1 MSSASATHLEEE
13 YEVLSG
19 DGIDRGDIEFGVRYQ
34 GVVNKIEN
42 FGIFVEIA
50 DDAYGLV
57 HKGKMGLYA
66 PSDFQI
72 EDRVGVML
80 VQRDDGDLEFELV
93 ASIDTVRQHEF
104 ERDPGFAPQQKQE
117 SPSVRELMVLEKVD
131 SFKGQVVFAL
141 GDYLS
146 GHEWAHARALAEEY
160 PNVWKQH
167 GADDT
172 DTATNRI
179 STILSKLH
187 GEKLQR
193 QRKVNTDGFSGSGY
207 VYKFISD
214 DEPTEEQPEE
224 PDTQEP
230 PMTDDTYTVEI
241 HQDRVREELKEKI
254 QNDENVDQLLDEM
267 LNAYQEESDGRL
279 IGEYLF

>member
-1 MSSASATHLEEE
+1 MNSASATHLEEE

-19 DGIDRGDIEFGVRYQ
+19 GDIDREDIEFGVRYQ

-72 EDRVGVML
+72 KDRVGVML
-80 VQRDDGDLEFELV
+80 VQRDDSDLEFELV

-104 ERDPGFAPQQKQE
+104 ERDPGFAPEHKQE
-117 SPSVRELMVLEKVD
+117 SPTVEELMVLEKID

-160 PNVWKQH
+160 PKVWEQH
-167 GADDT
+167 GVDDT
-172 DTATNRI
+172 DNATNRI

-207 VYKFISD
+207 VYKFISN
-214 DEPTEEQPEE
+214 DEPIEEQPE
-224 PDTQEP
+224 DTQEES
-230 PMTDDTYTVEI
+230 MTDDTYTVEI
-241 HQDRVREELKEKI
+241 HQERVREELKKKI

-267 LNAYQEESDGRL
+267 LDAYQEESDGRL

>member
-1 MSSASATHLEEE
+1 MSSASASHLEHE
-13 YEVLSG
+13 YEVPSY
-19 DGIDRGDIEFGVRYQ
+19 DDIDREDIEFGVRYQ
-34 GVVNKIEN
+34 AIVNNIES
-42 FGIFVEIA
+42 FGIFVEIG
-50 DDAYGLV
+50 DAYGLV

-66 PSDFQI
+66 PSDFEI

-80 VQRDDGDLEFELV
+80 VERQDSDLEFELV

-104 ERDPGFAPQQKQE
+104 EREPGFAPEQKQDPP
-117 SPSVRELMVLEKVD
+117 SPQELMVLEKID

-160 PNVWKQH
+160 PKVWEQH
-167 GADDT
+167 GVDDT
-172 DTATNRI
+172 DNATNRI

-187 GEKLQR
+187 GEELER

-207 VYKFISD
+207 VYKFITNS
-214 DEPTEEQPEE
+214 EEQPEE
-224 PDTQEP
+224 QEEQEESTT
-230 PMTDDTYTVEI
+230 MSDDTYTVEI
-241 HQDRVREELKEKI
+241 HQERVREELKQKI
-254 QNDENVDQLLDEM
+254 KNGENVDQLLDEM
-267 LNAYQEESDGRL
+267 LDAYQEESDSRL